1 MFLLNMKREN
11 LTEQLFEFILARR
24 EVPTS
29 EILEQSVFRNYTKQG
44 IYKALRSLRDEEKIL
59 WSKRG
64 QVEVHLLWI
73 KKEIDRLA
81 DALPEKELVFKRFTE
96 SPVTY
101 TASTLTQLERIYGQI
116 FISLI
121 SSLEGKV
128 KNFLFYDVHNY
139 TYVNTTMI
147 VDWYI
152 DYIRRSGGEIF
163 LLVGSHSP
171 LDEQLRKIN
180 KMKEIHV
187 FCIPPRHPVA
197 LSIFGEYII
206 SIRFNKKILS
216 TFEKIFTNETIESAV
231 PLLAKLY
238 AGKYLSKIT
247 VEKNA
252 TKAAKLAKTFNK
264 YFVIK

>member
-1 MFLLNMKREN
+1 MKREN
-11 LTEQLFEFILARR
+11 LTEQLFEFILVRR
-24 EVPTS
+24 EVSTS
-29 EILEQSVFRNYTKQG
+29 EILTEKLFTKYTKQG

-64 QVEVHLLWI
+64 KVEVHLLWI
-73 KKEIDRLA
+73 QKEIDRLA
-81 DALPEKELVFKRFTE
+81 EALPEKELVFKRFTE

-101 TASTLTQLERIYGQI
+101 SAPTLTELERLYGQI

-152 DYIRRSGGEIF
+152 DYIRRSDGDIF
-163 LLVGSHSP
+163 LLVGSQSP
-171 LDEQLRKIN
+171 LDEQLRKRN

-187 FCIPPRHPVA
+187 FCIPPRWPVA

-216 TFEKIFTNETIESAV
+216 AFEEIFATETMESAV
-231 PLLAKLY
+231 LPLTNLY
-238 AGKYLSKIT
+238 ASKYPSKIT
-247 VEKNA
+247 IERNA
-252 TKAAKLAKTFNK
+252 TKAAKLAKTFHK